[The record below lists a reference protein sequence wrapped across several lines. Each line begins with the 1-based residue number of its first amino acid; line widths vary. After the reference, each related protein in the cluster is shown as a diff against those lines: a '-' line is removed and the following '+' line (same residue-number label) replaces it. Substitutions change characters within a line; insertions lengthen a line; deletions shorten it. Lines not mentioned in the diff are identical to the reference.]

1 MSKTKFRRFG
11 NPDFLR
17 SIKPSNLQRLL
28 LRFET
33 FFSQQGIDI
42 KGDVLSPGQFDR
54 LSALIVS
61 PPSTCPGPLLDAVD
75 MLEMLT
81 SPSGLAELRVVL
93 GRLVGKVHEK
103 EDGAG
108 DIALKIWL
116 IDQNA
121 IERIYTK
128 FSIDRGR
135 TMRCYR
141 PAPDKKPVAPTRKRC
156 AAMKKELEHCC
167 CDLFDTPVCDVMA
180 FEEAEGW
187 ALLIRHGEYVRR
199 FEVIDDDNRYDTK
212 ALRPLKHDVGFV
224 DMTTGDVLLSGRS
237 EEVRETYR
245 HVVSKNLFGNS
256 NRLKPS
262 RRFTLEPL
270 RSGRECL
277 LCPDVDS
284 IAASMLRE
292 LHLRRIGTTRTTI
305 HRADDVFE
313 EIEER
318 GHDYLRDFNLVK
330 ARFTIRVRGQRKAP
344 SLIVSP
350 EDDSLKGDI
359 HHPVTRP
366 WMNACG
372 FNNDHAQV
380 LAVN

>member
-17 SIKPSNLQRLL
+17 KIKPETLQKLL
-28 LRFET
+28 LRFAP
-33 FFSQQGIDI
+33 FFEKQGIDLV
-42 KGDVLSPGQFDR
+42 GDVLSPGQFDR
-54 LSALIVS
+54 LSALFVS

-81 SPSGLAELRVVL
+81 SRPGLAELREVL
-93 GRLVGKVHEK
+93 GPLVKKVHEK
-103 EDGAG
+103 DDGAG

-116 IDQNA
+116 LDQHA

-135 TMRCYR
+135 TMKSYR
-141 PAPDKKPVAPTRKRC
+141 PDPDRKPVAPDRERC
-156 AAMKKELEHCC
+156 AAMKKELEFCC
-167 CDLFDTPVCDVMA
+167 AELFDTPVCDVMA
-180 FEEAEGW
+180 FEEADGW

-199 FEVIDDDNRYDTK
+199 YGIIDDNNRYDTK
-212 ALRPLKHDVGFV
+212 ALRPLKHDVGFI
-224 DMTTGDVLLSGRS
+224 DMKSGEVLLSGRS
-237 EEVRETYR
+237 DEVRNTYR
-245 HVVSKNLFGNS
+245 HVISKHLFGEPTL
-256 NRLKPS
+256 LKPS

-270 RSGRECL
+270 RGGRESL
-277 LCPDVDS
+277 LCPDLDLVTT
-284 IAASMLRE
+284 SMLRE

-318 GHDYLRDFNLVK
+318 GYDYLRDFDLVK
-330 ARFTIRVRGQRKAP
+330 ARFTIRIRAQRKAP
-344 SLIVSP
+344 SLLVSP
-350 EDDSLKGDI
+350 EDDTLKGDI
-359 HHPVTRP
+359 HHPVARP
-366 WMNACG
+366 WMEACG
-372 FNNDHAQV
+372 FNNANEEV